1 LLNAIAVIMVASGW
15 QIYNASPI
23 FGSAFPSALTLGGCL
38 AGETLR
44 ALLLV
49 VNIMSKWRRAL
60 HFSCDSFE
68 GVD

>member
-1 LLNAIAVIMVASGW
+1 MNKSFTPPRLTADHVLLNAIAVIMVASGW

-49 VNIMSKWRRAL
+49 VNIMSK
-60 HFSCDSFE
+60 
-68 GVD
+68 